1 MQQRM
6 SNTNADITFRA
17 HDALMELKSLKKPKG

>member
-6 SNTNADITFRA
+6 SNTNADINLRA